1 MDIIIFLISVYGMS
15 FIVLYGNIFDTQRKW
30 FIKYNNFFKGLFS
43 CIVCTGTW
51 VGFITSILL
60 GSLSSRYFIS
70 TPILNIFYDGMIAAA
85 GCYIIDSI
93 IDRIKED

>member
-15 FIVLYGNIFDTQRKW
+15 FIILYGSVFETQRKS
-30 FIKYNNFFKGLFS
+30 IMRYNKFFNGLFS

-51 VGFITSILL
+51 VGFITSIML
-60 GSLSSRYFIS
+60 GSLSFKYFKSYIF
-70 TPILNIFYDGMIAAA
+70 INIFYDGMIGAA

-93 IDRIKED
+93 IDNIKSN